1 MLYQELKNRKL
12 PPLKSREEMVE
23 ILQREVYGDFPSPKE
38 FTVSASEPVSVEKRY
53 CCGDVEHSYVDLT
66 ITLPTG
72 SHTFRV
78 DRLLHT
84 DGKKRPMVLLNN
96 IHRMNDS
103 QYFAKEELSEYD
115 VDYLVYCFKDITSDD
130 GDFSTGLAPLLLPN
144 GRDCDTAPGKICM
157 WAWGSMRVLDYAL
170 TLSGTDPD
178 NIAVAGHSRLG
189 KTALVTGMMDKRIKF
204 VFSNAAGCAG
214 DSIAHGSTGLAAPGS
229 YGTAGRGENIEDIC
243 RTFPYWFCKNYQKY
257 IVPKVSEEFD
267 QHYLLATIAPRFVMV
282 GSCSLDDWA
291 DQKSQQ
297 LCALAASEAWENM
310 GLLGLVGSDRYLEPG
325 ESLDEGRVGFFMIK
339 AKHFLSRH
347 SWKHFLAFVE
357 KHRYD
362 KI

>member
-1 MLYQELKNRKL
+1 MLNQELKNRNLPKL
-12 PPLKSREEMVE
+12 KGREEMVE
-23 ILQREVYGDFPSPKE
+23 ILQREVYGRFPNPSE
-38 FTVSASEPVSVEKRY
+38 YSVTASTPVTVEKRY
-53 CCGDVEHSYVDLT
+53 CCGAVEHSYVDLT
-66 ITLPTG
+66 ITLPNG

-84 DGKKRPMVLLNN
+84 DGKRRPMVLLNN
-96 IHRMNDS
+96 IHRMNES

-130 GDFSTGLAPLLLPN
+130 GDFSTGLAPLLLPE
-144 GRDCDTAPGKICM
+144 GRESDTAPGKISM

-170 TLSGTDPD
+170 TLPGTDAE

-189 KTALVTGMMDKRIKF
+189 KTALVTGMMDERIKF

-214 DSIAHGSTGLAAPGS
+214 DSIAHGSTGLVAQGG

-243 RTFPYWFCKNYQKY
+243 KKFPYWFCKNYQKY
-257 IVPKVSEEFD
+257 TEAKLSDDFD
-267 QHYLLATIAPRFVMV
+267 QHYLIASLAPRFVMV
-282 GSCSLDDWA
+282 GSCTLDDWA

-297 LCALAASEAWENM
+297 LCALAGGKMWENM
-310 GLLGLVGSDRYLEPG
+310 GLPGLVGSDHYLEAG

-339 AKHFLSRH
+339 SHHFLSRH
-347 SWKHFLAFVE
+347 SWRHFLNFVE

-362 KI
+362 KV